1 MTYTMQELDAA
12 VIDSI
17 TSGACD
23 PVSNRKNTLAIRAY
37 GDAARRVI
45 LAKRAEYQSR
55 RDATARQ
62 WQHSCSR
69 RALRNAHYD
78 TVATR
83 ERYVRGVS
91 GFDQW
96 AWLAS
101 NPAYIEYGRWHRHPV
116 KGFQSGRVSS

>member
-1 MTYTMQELDAA
+1 MSYTVQDLDAA
-12 VIDSI
+12 VIDAI

-23 PVSNRKNTLAIRAY
+23 PVSNRKNALASRAY
-37 GDAARRVI
+37 GEDARRVI

-62 WQHSCSR
+62 WQHSYSR
-69 RALRNAHYD
+69 RALRNAHFD
-78 TVATR
+78 TVAAR

-91 GFDQW
+91 GFDEW

-101 NPAYIEYGRWHRHPV
+101 NPAYIEHGRWNRHPV